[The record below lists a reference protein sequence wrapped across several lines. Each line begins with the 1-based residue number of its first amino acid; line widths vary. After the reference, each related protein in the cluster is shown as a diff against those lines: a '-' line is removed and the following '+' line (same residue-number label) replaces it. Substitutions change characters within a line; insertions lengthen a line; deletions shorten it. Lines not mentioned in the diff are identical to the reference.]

1 MPRLLTAVLTFVC
14 VVSTLNLCLAEN
26 KAVKPKRSSAES
38 TAPSFEDT
46 FERDELGA
54 GWSAVKGDWKIVDGS
69 LVGREKKE
77 DAHAAVV
84 NCNQPNRNSTIQLSF
99 KLDGTDGF
107 HLSFN
112 YAKGHL
118 FRILVGKKKVF
129 IRTDKDK
136 KDPASKPI
144 TLATADAEIEPGTWH
159 TMRVKLDG
167 EQVTVQINDDVKLKG
182 SHPSLDVDKPN
193 YRFVVRGATLALDNL
208 KIWVPAE

>member
-1 MPRLLTAVLTFVC
+1 MPRSLTAFLTFAMVL
-14 VVSTLNLCLAEN
+14 STLNLSVAED
-26 KAVKPKRSSAES
+26 K
-38 TAPSFEDT
+38 TAKPSFEDA
-46 FERDELGA
+46 FDRDELGA
-54 GWSAVKGDWKIVDGS
+54 GWTVVKGDWEIVDGS

-84 NCNQPNRNSTIQLSF
+84 SCNRPNCNSTIQFSF

-107 HLSFN
+107 HLSYN

-118 FRILVGKKKVF
+118 FRVIVGKTGVI

-136 KDPASKPI
+136 KDPASKPV
-144 TLATADAEIEPGTWH
+144 TLGKVDAKIKQGSWH
-159 TMRVKLDG
+159 TMRATIDG

-193 YRFVVRGATLALDNL
+193 YRFVMRGATLALDNV
-208 KIWVPAE
+208 KIWAPAK

>member
-1 MPRLLTAVLTFVC
+1 MPRSLTALLTFALVL
-14 VVSTLNLCLAEN
+14 STLNLSVAED
-26 KAVKPKRSSAES
+26 K
-38 TAPSFEDT
+38 TAKPSFEDA
-46 FERDELGA
+46 FDRDELGA
-54 GWSAVKGDWKIVDGS
+54 GWTVVKGDWEIVDGS

-84 NCNQPNRNSTIQLSF
+84 SCNRPNHNSTIQFSF

-107 HLSFN
+107 HLSYN

-118 FRILVGKKKVF
+118 FRVIVGKTGVI

-136 KDPASKPI
+136 KDPASKPV
-144 TLATADAEIEPGTWH
+144 TLGKADAKIKQGSWH
-159 TMRVKLDG
+159 TMRATIDG

-193 YRFVVRGATLALDNL
+193 YRFVMRGATLALDNV
-208 KIWVPAE
+208 KIWAPAK